1 MERYDYREA
10 VMNDVR
16 DYINNNIDLSE
27 WKGRKGELEDKLNDE
42 LYIEDSVTGNGSG
55 SYTFNTWQAEEN
67 LSHNWDLIEK
77 CAAEYHNEPVI
88 RTGWYHG
95 AEWWDVSIRCYLLG
109 EAISEV
115 LDEFDDELKRG

>member
-1 MERYDYREA
+1 MYNYIEAMKQDIREYIEDRNAYD
-10 VMNDVR
+10 
-16 DYINNNIDLSE
+16 IDLAD
-27 WKGRKGELEDKLNDE
+27 GRDAIEEQLNDS
-42 LYIEDSVTGNGSG
+42 LWIADSVTGNGSG